1 MRLRKSSSRTE
12 LSAERRERSD
22 QMNFFYESF
31 PDTVSIRGEDVE
43 IITDFREYIRL
54 LDMLKC
60 EELNTMQKT
69 LILSQYFLDEIDVD
83 QEAISALTA
92 FVVMDSDSSEI
103 EFNKEDG
110 ETEETGSRKNL
121 FSYEIDY
128 PFILSGFMRDYQIDL
143 ETVDYLHWWKFRMLF
158 DGLSDDTE
166 IKQRIMYRG
175 INLSDIKD
183 KDERK
188 RISQIQK
195 KIQLPQESLTDYDI
209 GNAFA

>member
-1 MRLRKSSSRTE
+1 
-12 LSAERRERSD
+12 
-22 QMNFFYESF
+22 MNFFYEDL
-31 PDTVSIRGEDVE
+31 PRTVHVHGEE
-43 IITDFREYIRL
+43 IPIITDFREYIRL

-60 EELNTMQKT
+60 EELNAMQRLT
-69 LILSQYFLDEIDVD
+69 LLTQYFLYEIEIDK
-83 QEAISALTA
+83 EAISALAA
-92 FVVMDSDSSEI
+92 FVVMDFDSNDENSG
-103 EFNKEDG
+103 KEDD
-110 ETEETGSRKNL
+110 EEDTEESGAQKNL

-128 PFILSGFMRDYQIDL
+128 PFILSGFLRDYGIDL
-143 ETVDYLHWWKFRMLF
+143 EAVEYLHWWKFRMLL
-158 DGLSDDTE
+158 DGLSEDTE

>member
-1 MRLRKSSSRTE
+1 MC
-12 LSAERRERSD
+12 
-22 QMNFFYESF
+22 
-31 PDTVSIRGEDVE
+31 IHGEEVP
-43 IITDFREYIRL
+43 IITDFREYVRL

-69 LILSQYFLDEIDVD
+69 ALLAQYFLEEIEIDK
-83 QEAISALTA
+83 EAVSALTS
-92 FVVMDSDSSEI
+92 FVVMDFDSNE
-103 EFNKEDG
+103 ED
-110 ETEETGSRKNL
+110 EEVGNSGSKKKL

-128 PFILSGFMRDYQIDL
+128 PFIASGFLRDYGIDL

-158 DGLSDDTE
+158 DGLSEDTE

-188 RISQIQK
+188 RISRIQK
-195 KIQLPQESLTDYDI
+195 RIQLPMEALTDYDI

>member
-1 MRLRKSSSRTE
+1 
-12 LSAERRERSD
+12 
-22 QMNFFYESF
+22 MNFFYESF
-31 PDTVSIRGEDVE
+31 PESISIHGEDIA

-60 EELNTMQKT
+60 DELSPEQKG
-69 LILSQYFLDEIDVD
+69 LILSEYFLDEIIVD
-83 QEAISALTA
+83 EAAMAALTE
-92 FVVMDSDSSEI
+92 FVVMD
-103 EFNKEDG
+103 FNKRHHTDDED
-110 ETEETGSRKNL
+110 EEQIRPQKNL
-121 FSYEIDY
+121 FSFEIDY

-158 DGLSDDTE
+158 DGLSGDTG

-175 INLSDIKD
+175 INLLDIKD

-209 GNAFA
+209 GNVFA

>member
-1 MRLRKSSSRTE
+1 
-12 LSAERRERSD
+12 
-22 QMNFFYESF
+22 MNLFYEAF
-31 PDTVSIRGEDVE
+31 PDVVNIRGEDVP

-60 EELNTMQKT
+60 DELNALQKMN
-69 LILSQYFLDEIDVD
+69 ILSEYFLTVIPVDDEAV
-83 QEAISALTA
+83 SALTA
-92 FVVMDSDSSEI
+92 FVVMEAPDSSD
-103 EFNKEDG
+103 KEA
-110 ETEETGSRKNL
+110 EAEQEQEPPQKNL

-128 PFILSGFMRDYQIDL
+128 PFILSGFLRDYGIDL
-143 ETVDYLHWWKFRMLF
+143 ETVGYLHWWKFRMLF
-158 DGLSDDTE
+158 DGLSEDTE

-195 KIQLPQESLTDYDI
+195 KIQLPQEALTDYDI

>member
-1 MRLRKSSSRTE
+1 
-12 LSAERRERSD
+12 
-22 QMNFFYESF
+22 
-31 PDTVSIRGEDVE
+31 
-43 IITDFREYIRL
+43 
-54 LDMLKC
+54 
-60 EELNTMQKT
+60 
-69 LILSQYFLDEIDVD
+69 
-83 QEAISALTA
+83 
-92 FVVMDSDSSEI
+92 
-103 EFNKEDG
+103 
-110 ETEETGSRKNL
+110 
-121 FSYEIDY
+121 
-128 PFILSGFMRDYQIDL
+128 
-143 ETVDYLHWWKFRMLF
+143 MLF

>member
-1 MRLRKSSSRTE
+1 
-12 LSAERRERSD
+12 
-22 QMNFFYESF
+22 MNFFYETF
-31 PDTVSIRGEDVE
+31 PDTVNIHGEDVA
-43 IITDFREYIRL
+43 IITDFREYIKL

-60 EELNTMQKT
+60 EELDAMQKT
-69 LILSQYFLDEIDVD
+69 LLLAQYFLDEIEVD
-83 QEAISALTA
+83 KEAISALTA
-92 FVVMDSDSSEI
+92 FVVMDPDSDESESY
-103 EFNKEDG
+103 EEDG
-110 ETEETGSRKNL
+110 ETEESGLKKNL

-128 PFILSGFMRDYQIDL
+128 PFILSGFLRDYGIDL
-143 ETVDYLHWWKFRMLF
+143 ETVDYIHWWKFRMLF

-188 RISQIQK
+188 RIAKIQK
-195 KIQLPQESLTDYDI
+195 RIQLPQEALTDYDI

>member
-1 MRLRKSSSRTE
+1 
-12 LSAERRERSD
+12 
-22 QMNFFYESF
+22 MNLFYEAF
-31 PDTVSIRGEDVE
+31 PDTVSIRGEDIP

-60 EELNTMQKT
+60 DELSILQKRI
-69 LILSQYFLDEIDVD
+69 ILGEYFLEDIPVDED
-83 QEAISALTA
+83 AIAALTS
-92 FVVMDSDSSEI
+92 FVTMETPDPANSGDE
-103 EFNKEDG
+103 EDG
-110 ETEETGSRKNL
+110 EQESSQKNL

-128 PFILSGFMRDYQIDL
+128 PFILSGFMRDYGIDL
-143 ETVDYLHWWKFRMLF
+143 GTVEYLHWWKFRMLF

-175 INLSDIKD
+175 IDLSDIKD

-188 RISQIQK
+188 RISRIQK
-195 KIQLPQESLTDYDI
+195 KIQLPQEALSDYDI